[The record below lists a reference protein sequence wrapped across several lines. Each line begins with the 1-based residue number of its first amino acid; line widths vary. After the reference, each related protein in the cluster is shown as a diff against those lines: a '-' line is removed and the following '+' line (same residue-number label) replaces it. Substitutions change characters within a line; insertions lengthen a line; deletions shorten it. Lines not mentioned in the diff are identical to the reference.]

1 MQKTITYKEIQE
13 TAERL
18 TGSRLTLREAG
29 FVKTAVETQD
39 KNKAAKENYNIGG
52 KHLKGKALSKEKETA
67 IASQIAIE
75 NMKKPRVKETI
86 DALMERVGL
95 TRELVTS
102 SLAEDIALF
111 KGKRRT
117 NELALAGK
125 WLQLEKPATTNIL
138 NLGLS
143 DEQAERLLEL

>member
-1 MQKTITYKEIQE
+1 MKQ
-13 TAERL
+13 AN
-18 TGSRLTLREAG
+18 
-29 FVKTAVETQD
+29 FVKTAIETA
-39 KNKAAKENYNIGG
+39 NPTEAAKQAYSIGQ
-52 KHLKGKALSKEKETA
+52 KHRKGTA
-67 IASQIAIE
+67 MTEREIQQAAAEIASE
-75 NMKKPRVKETI
+75 NRSKPKIKETI
-86 DALMERVGL
+86 DALMDRVGL

-125 WLQLEKPATTNIL
+125 WLQLEKPPTTNIL

>member
-1 MQKTITYKEIQE
+1 MQKTITYKEVQE
-13 TAERL
+13 TAERV
-18 TGSRLTLREAG
+18 TGGRLTMKQAN
-29 FVKTAVETQD
+29 FVKTAIETANPTEAAKRTYSIGKKHRKGTAITEKEQD
-39 KNKAAKENYNIGG
+39 KIAKELGY
-52 KHLKGKALSKEKETA
+52 
-67 IASQIAIE
+67 E
-75 NMKKPRVKETI
+75 NMAKPKIKETI

-95 TRELVTS
+95 TKELVTS

-125 WLQLEKPATTNIL
+125 WLQLEKPPTTNIL
-138 NLGLS
+138 NLGLT

>member
-1 MQKTITYKEIQE
+1 MQKTITYKEVQE

-18 TGSRLTLREAG
+18 TGSRLTMKQANFTKAVLETANPTEA
-29 FVKTAVETQD
+29 AIE
-39 KNKAAKENYNIGG
+39 AYNIGE
-52 KHLKGKALSKEKETA
+52 KHNKGKALSEQDKEHA
-67 IASQIAIE
+67 AYQIAYE
-75 NMKKPRVKETI
+75 NMRKPKVKETI